1 MWFVLVTQLCSTLC
15 DPTDYRPSGSSVH
28 GIFQARILEW
38 VAIPFSRG
46 SSWPWVSGIAGKLFT
61 LWTTREAR
69 VVYGSSTVCAVN
81 SLQLCPTLC
90 NSLDCSPPDS
100 SVFGDSPARTLE
112 CVAMLSSRGSSEPR
126 DQTLISCVPP
136 RKQCNLC
143 WTFAFLLRV
152 WNFGNMLSRECWN
165 DQSSVKNFDAKSKWA
180 SLGKN
185 IVHVTALFW
194 FLKLNYNGI

>member
-1 MWFVLVTQLCSTLC
+1 MFNSLWPYRLSPIWLLCPWNFPGKNTGVGCHSLLQRIFLTLGLRHC
-15 DPTDYRPSGSSVH
+15 RQTLYPLNHQGS
-28 GIFQARILEW
+28 
-38 VAIPFSRG
+38 P
-46 SSWPWVSGIAGKLFT
+46 
-61 LWTTREAR
+61 R
-69 VVYGSSTVCAVN
+69 VVYGSSTVCAVK